1 MNCSIAQY
9 NNELYSV
16 QRLNVQSY
24 KDQSDHHTLAL
35 QKWKKI
41 FSEKMEETFLKSLKL
56 FLSLE
61 TVFSPSNYRF
71 KTEIQVLDLHVRRAF
86 PPSPFFFYYILI
98 TEEMLHP
105 LPPNPH
111 QIRPDDFIILC
122 FWFSSVL
129 MWLLIPGWFLT
140 EFAPVSGL
148 YLKNS
153 DNCSNHRPT

>member
-1 MNCSIAQY
+1 MNCSIPQY

-61 TVFSPSNYRF
+61 TVFSPSNYHF

-86 PPSPFFFYYILI
+86 PSPSFFYVLYTYHCRNAPPTHPKSPSNQARWLH
-98 TEEMLHP
+98 HP
-105 LPPNPH
+105 LFL
-111 QIRPDDFIILC
+111 IFICINVAANSRVILDR
-122 FWFSSVL
+122 
-129 MWLLIPGWFLT
+129 I
-140 EFAPVSGL
+140 
-148 YLKNS
+148 
-153 DNCSNHRPT
+153 CSCKWSLPEK